1 MYMKILPKRD
11 LSRSRSG
18 HDGGSLRLTTP
29 SSLPWI
35 RKILP
40 SYPTA
45 VHNVYMYSLKSDLLY
60 FLMSLIS
67 REVARY
73 SKEEKANG
81 RKDKVRY
88 EVCHSNT
95 LSHSYGTGF
104 WYGNR
109 GLKYFTLLYF
119 KVHPILSHAKR
130 SHYQQSDTSLG

>member
-1 MYMKILPKRD
+1 MKILPKRD
-11 LSRSRSG
+11 LSRSRSV

-45 VHNVYMYSLKSDLLY
+45 VYNVYMYSLKSDLLY

-73 SKEEKANG
+73 SKEEKASG

-88 EVCHSNT
+88 EICYSNT
-95 LSHSYGTGF
+95 LFHSYGTGF
-104 WYGNR
+104 WYGN
-109 GLKYFTLLYF
+109 
-119 KVHPILSHAKR
+119 
-130 SHYQQSDTSLG
+130 